1 MDIIPEAEISSF
13 APCVQCGRCSA
24 GCPVAFDSP
33 HTPRKVIRFLQL
45 GFPQEAAR
53 SPFPW
58 FCALCQACSVRCPRG
73 VDVAEIMLGLRRL
86 GQRQGLIDRPR
97 ELTFYGI
104 FTKMAQGGRISE
116 TRLGLKLALA
126 LNRRPSQ
133 LLADALLFITLWRK
147 GKIR

>member
-1 MDIIPEAEISSF
+1 MEKILDVHIAAF
-13 APCVQCGRCSA
+13 TPCVQCGKCSA

-45 GFPQEAAR
+45 GLLEEAAR
-53 SPFPW
+53 SSFPW

-73 VDVAEIMLGLRRL
+73 VDVAEITLGLRRL
-86 GQRQGLIDRPR
+86 GQQQGLIDRPR
-97 ELTFYGI
+97 ELSFYRV
-104 FTKMAQGGRISE
+104 FTKLAQSGRISE
-116 TRLGLKLALA
+116 TRLGLKLALT